1 MIFFAGG
8 FFVVIYDK
16 KLKKVAKFL
25 LNEKGDSMIK
35 FFLINLKEDQ
45 KKYEKQKVTGCFAG
59 GSGSI

>member
-1 MIFFAGG
+1 MI
-8 FFVVIYDK
+8 VIYDK

-25 LNEKGDSMIK
+25 LNEKRDSMIK

-45 KKYEKQKVTGCFAG
+45 KRYEKQKVTGCFTG